1 LDPKN
6 NYFILSK
13 DNWNQSLLGFALE
26 LSSWNQ
32 QKLEE
37 YNKSVEDL
45 RELLVEEIRGKND
58 EISCL
63 KNTLK
68 ETKDV

>member
-1 LDPKN
+1 M
-6 NYFILSK
+6 SK